1 MFFVFLFLAV
11 KTPVGKNFH
20 GGEQQARD
28 GKYSRSSG
36 QFVHYDDV
44 GGGGGGGGGGTG
56 NIPVVYI
63 ILNVYTSAGFSN

>member
-1 MFFVFLFLAV
+1 M
-11 KTPVGKNFH
+11 KTPVGKNVH
-20 GGEQQARD
+20 GGEQQAWD

-44 GGGGGGGGGGTG
+44 CVCVGGTG

-63 ILNVYTSAGFSN
+63 ILNVYTAAGFSN